1 MKEFEFEPG
10 MALEEELAN
19 FLKNVVNSMAK
30 LDLINFFFSNPY
42 TIDTVD
48 GLALRIGRRV
58 EGIEKT
64 VEELSEAGILEKRV
78 QGELVLY
85 AFVPGNKWY
94 ELIERLLKS
103 LDTRETRL
111 KIITYIIKLE
121 GLT

>member
-10 MALEEELAN
+10 MALEKELAN

-48 GLALRIGRRV
+48 GLALRVGRRV
-58 EGIEKT
+58 EGIEKA
-64 VEELSEAGILEKRV
+64 VEELSEVGILEKRV

-85 AFVPGNKWY
+85 AFVPGNEWY
-94 ELIERLLKS
+94 ELIGRLLKS
-103 LDTRETRL
+103 LDNRETRL
-111 KIITYIIKLE
+111 KIITYLIKLE